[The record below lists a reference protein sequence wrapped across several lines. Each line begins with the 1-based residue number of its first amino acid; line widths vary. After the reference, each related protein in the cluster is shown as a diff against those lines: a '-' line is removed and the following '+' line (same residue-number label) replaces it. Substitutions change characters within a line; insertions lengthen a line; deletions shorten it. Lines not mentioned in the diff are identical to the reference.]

1 MDLTKTNLFL
11 KKYMKSLYDL
21 DVYITKDSNN
31 DFGLT
36 YMINVI
42 MPHNKLLKRSPDFS
56 EKTYDFLSKSTED
69 IQDKIED
76 TLKYIGQ
83 KEEFNGK
90 SDIEF
95 LDQTDESDYLS
106 NYKNESI
113 KVIQNYLRNTGRNAN
128 IEFDEYDLT
137 LPSEENDEIIGI
149 RLKYGG
155 NDFERNVLNDEILY
169 GHGDFYDYLKQN
181 INYDPQIYFWFT

>member
-1 MDLTKTNLFL
+1 MDLTKANLFL

-83 KEEFNGK
+83 KEEFYGK

-106 NYKNESI
+106 NYKNESLEVI
-113 KVIQNYLRNTGRNAN
+113 KDYLRSTGYNPN
-128 IEFDEYDLT
+128 IKFEGYIFS
-137 LPSEENDEIIGI
+137 LPSQENDEIIGI
-149 RLKYGG
+149 DIKYGG
-155 NDFERNVLNDEILY
+155 ESYFRNKLNEEILY
-169 GHGDFYDYLKQN
+169 GYGNFYDYLKQN
-181 INYDPQIYFWFT
+181 MDYDPQIYFWFS